1 MAGLWEELNRR
12 KVVRVAVAYAAVGW
26 LLIQIADIVLDNFA
40 APTWI
45 FQSILLLLVLG
56 FPAAIVLAWAF
67 KITPDGIRKEEFEGL
82 PEYTAPIV
90 AIISVSI
97 IFGSAALWLR
107 VAGTAL
113 GPTNEQFEITQTRQ
127 SNPILAVLPFTNMS
141 ISQDNEF
148 IADGMTEDV
157 ITLLAQSP
165 SVDVIARNSTFKYKN
180 QSPDIREVGAHL
192 GADYVVEGSI
202 RPFADRVRVTVQ
214 VIESTSGSHIWAEQ
228 YDRPLAEFFA
238 LQDEISIGV
247 AAAVGDAVFRE
258 EYSAASQSR
267 TGELSAWVL
276 TSRAD
281 VSFSQGNPTS
291 EVIVGLAREAI
302 AIDPEYALAHAV
314 LARSLAII
322 SLNFEWPN
330 LAEVR
335 PNVIGY
341 REEAIAA
348 ARLAARLAP
357 DDPKVL
363 AFQAITLLWTGN
375 PEEALPIAE
384 RVTKISPSYAE
395 GLVYYADILL
405 HNGHSREAIPIFDK
419 AIGLTPHAPQL
430 GFFLFLRGEAFIHHG
445 NFLEAERN
453 LQTARRVY
461 QIDTEVFWLYLAG
474 TKLGLGKTGEAQ
486 SLVENA
492 AGSKTLS
499 IADEARKLAFYSTDG
514 GGEYFKS
521 IWEDLASLQ
530 QPPD

>member
-12 KVVRVAVAYAAVGW
+12 KVVRVVVAYAAVGW
-26 LLIQIADIVLDNFA
+26 LLIQVADIVLGNFA

-45 FQSILLLLVLG
+45 FQSILLLLVAG
-56 FPAAIVLAWAF
+56 FPAAIILAWAF
-67 KITPDGIRKEEFEGL
+67 KITPDGIKKEEFEGL
-82 PEYTAPIV
+82 PKNTAPIV
-90 AIISVSI
+90 AIISVTL

-107 VAGTAL
+107 VG
-113 GPTNEQFEITQTRQ
+113 GPVSAPTSEPLKLTQTRQ
-127 SNPILAVLPFTNMS
+127 SNPILAVLPFTNLS
-141 ISQDNEF
+141 NSRDNEYV
-148 IADGMTEDV
+148 ADGMTEDV

-165 SVDVIARNSTFKYKN
+165 SVNVIARNSTFKYKN
-180 QSPDIREVGAHL
+180 QSHDVREVGDHL

-202 RPFADRVRVTVQ
+202 RPIADRVRVTVQ
-214 VIESTSGSHIWAEQ
+214 VVDTTSGSHIWAEQ

-258 EYSAASQSR
+258 EYNAASQSR
-267 TGELSAWVL
+267 TGDLSAWVL

-281 VSFSQGNPTS
+281 VNFSQGNPTDES
-291 EVIVGLAREAI
+291 NVILAREAI
-302 AIDPEYALAHAV
+302 ALDPEYALAHAV

-330 LAEVR
+330 LTEAR
-335 PNVIGY
+335 PEVIGY
-341 REEAIAA
+341 REEAVAE

-375 PEEALPIAE
+375 PEEALPVVE

-405 HNGHSREAIPIFDK
+405 HNGRSREAIPIFDK
-419 AIGLTPHAPQL
+419 AISLTPHAPQL
-430 GFFLFLRGEAFIHHG
+430 GFFLFLRGEAYIHHG
-445 NFLEAERN
+445 NFVEAEKN
-453 LQTARRVY
+453 LLTARRVY
-461 QIDTEVFWLYLAG
+461 QVDTEVFLLYLAG
-474 TKLGLGKTGEAQ
+474 TKMRLGKTVEAQ
-486 SLVENA
+486 SLVEAA

-499 IADEARKLAFYSTDG
+499 IADEARKLAFYSTDS
-514 GGEYFKS
+514 GGEHFKS
-521 IWEDLASLQ
+521 IWKDLANL
-530 QPPD
+530 